1 MMALFPNL
9 CLWRRRLYS
18 NFGDIDPEKLYRAT
32 SECYTELL
40 TGSIFLSVSEPKLE
54 GLTRANQVPEIKGAI
69 LLDDPDENE

>member
-1 MMALFPNL
+1 MKAIFPNL
-9 CLWRRRLYS
+9 CLCRRKLYS
-18 NFGDIDPEKLYRAT
+18 NFGGIDLEKLYRAA

-54 GLTRANQVPEIKGAI
+54 GLTRANQVSEIKDAI